1 MLIMV
6 CKLKGLSSQL
16 TEEENRRVELW
27 HPQWGSHC
35 SLCRCV
41 PRLFH
46 TEVISGGH
54 VAPPLHS
61 ASDSLSCH
69 RAFARGLINYQE
81 SNRGNPRQGST
92 RSSAAVGL
100 THYGY
105 YIHFSPRSRLASL
118 SFLSSPLM
126 RAVTLLFTT
135 LLGVWKRSNVLEF
148 LPIKR
153 CVSLSFSTRSIVS
166 LKPSGSVSHLC
177 HPTVMCVSFLICM
190 IDYEWPKQESRFT
203 EKRIKS
209 NISWILSRA
218 WIAHYGY
225 NTRKHTRCPS

>member
-1 MLIMV
+1 MLLRPSIV
-6 CKLKGLSSQL
+6 PRILCHVIEHLPGVWSIIKKA
-16 TEEENRRVELW
+16 TEEILVKAALVLR
-27 HPQWGSHC
+27 P
-35 SLCRCV
+35 
-41 PRLFH
+41 
-46 TEVISGGH
+46 
-54 VAPPLHS
+54 
-61 ASDSLSCH
+61 
-69 RAFARGLINYQE
+69 
-81 SNRGNPRQGST
+81 
-92 RSSAAVGL
+92 AVGL

-135 LLGVWKRSNVLEF
+135 LLGIWKSSNVLEF

-177 HPTVMCVSFLICM
+177 HPTVMCASFLICM

-225 NTRKHTRCPS
+225 NTRKHTRCLS